1 MTRVTTTLEDDQAE
15 YLQQVK
21 AEEDLDSDAAALRVC
36 VERAAMHED
45 AQQRATELEARAEEL
60 RNELQAANRRIDSAN
75 EIVEY
80 VEEER
85 SVEERRRKAG
95 LGTRAKWWLFGM
107 DDGEA

>member
-21 AEEDLDSDAAALRVC
+21 AEEDIDSDAAALRVC

-80 VEEER
+80 VEEEK
-85 SVEERRRKAG
+85 SLEDRRRKAG